1 MGLSSVLNNANSGL
15 RVTQQSLEVVAR
27 NVANADTPGYTKK
40 THDQGNLIL
49 GQESYGARS
58 LGVSREV
65 DIFLQAKMRL
75 EIAGFSSA
83 DVKHEFLSRIDQLFG
98 NPGSA
103 NALDTVVNA
112 FSESLQQLTTTP
124 EQFSTREAV
133 IGDAQVLTQQL
144 QLLSGE
150 IQAMRQQA
158 EAGLA
163 AAVKDLNESLQQ
175 LAKINQQLGLSAATA
190 TPNADLLDE
199 RDKFI
204 DRIAEFIEVSVVEQ
218 PDGSASVFTKSGNA
232 LLEGLPAQLTF
243 DERGDITAESLYS
256 TDDADRGVGTVKLV
270 GPNGFEI
277 DLIQNGILD
286 TGKIGGLIELR
297 DDTLVEAQAQLD
309 ELAHGL
315 ALAFSSKDV
324 AGTPVTVGPQDGF
337 DLDVTGL
344 QPGNPVTVSF
354 TTTPPGVQETFTFVR
369 VDDPSQLPLSNDVT
383 PNPNDTVVGVDFSGG
398 IAAAAATID
407 AALGPGV
414 TVSSPGGNVLQFLDD
429 GAANTIAIDSVSAT
443 VTATSTQDDGL
454 QLPLFVDGVGGG
466 VYSASLDG
474 GSQKVG
480 FASRISLNSEI
491 VQNNELLI
499 RYSSSP
505 ETPLGDTARALDLLA
520 RLDERSFEFSPS
532 SGIGEQS
539 GPFSGSIT
547 SFTQRVID
555 FQAGQA
561 SEAERSRTAQDIV
574 VSALRDKFVSDTGV
588 DINQELSDLINLQ
601 NAFAANAR
609 VVQVVDELMQLLVQL

>member
-1 MGLSSVLNNANSGL
+1 MGLASVLNNANSGL
-15 RVTQQSLEVVAR
+15 AITQSSLEVVAR

-40 THDQGNLIL
+40 THDQSNLIL
-49 GQESYGARS
+49 GADSHGVRS

-75 EIAGFSSA
+75 EVSAFSSA
-83 DVKHEFLSRIDQLFG
+83 DIKHEFLSRIDQLFG
-98 NPGSA
+98 SPGNA
-103 NALDTVVNA
+103 NALDTIVNA

-124 EQFSTREAV
+124 ESFATREGV

-144 QLLSGE
+144 RLLSGE
-150 IQAMRQQA
+150 IQGMRQQA

-163 AAVKDLNESLQQ
+163 AAVADLNESLGQ
-175 LAKINQQLGLSAATA
+175 LAKINQQLSLSASTS
-190 TPNADLLDE
+190 TPNADLMDE

-204 DRIAEFIEVSVVEQ
+204 DRIAELIEVNVIEQ

-232 LLEGLPAQLTF
+232 LLEGLPAELVF
-243 DERGDITAESLYS
+243 DERGDITAQSVYS
-256 TDDADRGVGTVKLV
+256 ANAADRGVGTIKLL
-270 GPNGFEI
+270 GSNGFEI

-286 TGKIGGLIELR
+286 SGKIGAFIELR
-297 DDTLVEAQAQLD
+297 DTTLVQAQAQLD

-315 ALAFSSKDV
+315 ALAFANKDV
-324 AGTPVTVGPQDGF
+324 AGTAVTVGAQQGF
-337 DLDVTGL
+337 DVDTTGL
-344 QPGNPVTVSF
+344 QPGNPITLSF
-354 TTTPPGVQETFTFVR
+354 TTTPPGVQQNVTIIR
-369 VDDPSQLPLSNDVT
+369 VDDPTQLPLSNDLT
-383 PNPNDTVVGVDFSGG
+383 PDPNDTVIGVDFSGG

-407 AALGPGV
+407 AALGGGV
-414 TVSSPGGNVLQFLDD
+414 TVSAPGGGVLQFLDD
-429 GAANTIAIDSVSAT
+429 GAANTINIDSLSAT
-443 VTATSTQDDGL
+443 VTATSAQDDGL
-454 QLPLFVDGVGGG
+454 QLPLFVDGLGGG

-474 GSQKVG
+474 GSQKTG
-480 FASRISLNSEI
+480 FAGRITLNSQI
-491 VQNNELLI
+491 VQNNELLV
-499 RYSSSP
+499 RYNSSP
-505 ETPLGDTARALDLLA
+505 QTPLGDTARPLELLA
-520 RLDERSFEFSPS
+520 RLDERSFAFSPS
-532 SGIGEQS
+532 SGIGEVS

-561 SEAERSRTAQDIV
+561 SEAERAKTAQDIV

-609 VVQVVDELMQLLVQL
+609 VVQVVDELMRLLVQL